1 MQQRKEYDRCTLLDK
16 RRQGHSYTHSLL
28 KGVLEGSGGN
38 TSDTAE
44 PGPSQVKPR
53 VPSTSSKSDD
63 KGFQLPVGGEYKDS
77 DEEEED
83 ELPEKG
89 DIVARVLPGS
99 TMHNPLVSVGKVY
112 KVDPLQRLVYISV
125 FQRVDQAKQLYRSE
139 LLGTRDKVPAS
150 EVAHPL
156 DTHYI
161 GQGGLYE
168 LRTPLKDIHRLKGQF
183 A

>member
-1 MQQRKEYDRCTLLDK
+1 MATPWTQQS
-16 RRQGHSYTHSLL
+16 Q
-28 KGVLEGSGGN
+28 
-38 TSDTAE
+38 A
-44 PGPSQVKPR
+44 PSQVKPR
-53 VPSTSSKSDD
+53 VPSTSSKNDD
-63 KGFQLPVGGEYKDS
+63 KGCQLPVGGECKDG

-156 DTHYI
+156 HWTRGTVRIEDTAERHTPT
-161 GQGGLYE
+161 Q
-168 LRTPLKDIHRLKGQF
+168 RTICIVF
-183 A
+183 